1 MRQFQTSGRP
11 RDRVPGATCILAAML
26 GIIAC
31 GLDNIPPEL
40 KPLIDRRLPWAVSL
54 AESAA
59 KQCAER
65 KQAKGPAPTTSP
77 AAGKSL
83 AEELGVIEILVRC
96 DWDQSDEM
104 PEGGSFAFP
113 PLRGTGQ
120 HTHSPSA
127 RLVYDT
133 FVKRGERGFEQ
144 VYVPSQFSDVA
155 SSADIIATR
164 PIAGGGTVEVTIATV
179 NR

>member
-1 MRQFQTSGRP
+1 MRQLQTSGRP
-11 RDRVPGATCILAAML
+11 RDRIPGATCILVAML
-26 GIIAC
+26 ELIAC
-31 GLDNIPPEL
+31 GMDNIPPEL
-40 KPLIDRRLPWAVSL
+40 KPLVDRRLPWAVSL

-59 KQCAER
+59 KQCAEI
-65 KQAKGPAPTTSP
+65 KEAKSPAPTMSP

-96 DWDQSDEM
+96 DWEESDEM
-104 PEGGSFAFP
+104 PEGGSFTFP
-113 PLRGTGQ
+113 PLRRTGQ

-133 FVKRGERGFEQ
+133 FVKRGDQDFER

-164 PIAGGGTVEVTIATV
+164 PIPGGGTVEVTIATV